1 MQHTQKKIAMEN
13 LLYEGKAKKIFS
25 TDNPNI
31 VRVAYKNDT
40 TAFNGEKFEKLE
52 GKGHLNNEISSYFFS
67 YLKEHGIDSHFVEKI
82 SDTEQLVQRVEIIP
96 LEVVTRN
103 VAAGSLSKRIGWEE
117 GRKMPGPVVEFYYK
131 NDDLGDP
138 MLADVHIQTLGL
150 ATSEELEVLR
160 NKALKINN
168 YLLKLLESRGL
179 LLVDFKLE
187 FGRDS
192 SGRLL
197 LADEISPDTCRFWD
211 SETNEKLDK
220 DRFRRDLGGVT
231 EAYAEVLRRLNSN

>member
-1 MQHTQKKIAMEN
+1 MMEN
-13 LLYEGKAKKIFS
+13 ILYEGKAKIIY
-25 TDNPNI
+25 TTENPEI
-31 VRVAYKNDT
+31 IRVAYKNDT

-52 GKGHLNNEISSYFFS
+52 GKGQLNNEISSYFFS
-67 YLKEHGIDSHFVEKI
+67 YLKEQGIESHFVKKI
-82 SDTEQLVQRVEIIP
+82 SDTEQLVRRVEIIP

-103 VAAGSLSKRIGWEE
+103 VAAGSLSKRIGWGE

-150 ATSEELEVLR
+150 ATESDLEILRKKALEV
-160 NKALKINN
+160 NN
-168 YLLKLLESRGL
+168 HLLNLLEPRGL

-187 FGRDS
+187 FGRDA
-192 SGRLL
+192 SGQLL

-211 SETNEKLDK
+211 IESGKILDK

-231 EAYAEVLRRLNSN
+231 EAYREIHQRLTEEIT